1 MKRNLLILSL
11 FLFVLAACG
20 PRNPSATVNGH
31 VYGPWGQPLAGVR
44 VQIADRPLA
53 TTAADGSFT
62 VDGVSTPYRAVVEFA
77 SDEYAVFDGLTTTEA
92 HFYRPQAFGGSPPQA
107 TVEGS
112 LTGTVAGRKA
122 AVAFASTN
130 GFGFDLDNAQDSSTP
145 YSLDAALPD
154 TTATGRLYALEW
166 TTDAGGDA
174 DVFTGYAVSGD
185 LTLSGGGLFS
195 GQDLA
200 LDPAPST
207 HDLTVSLAAPVS
219 DYDLRALTAS
229 LRPWPNEYR
238 SIPLVHTALG
248 APLASPATVRS
259 PNLPSAYTALV
270 LLVSESGGTDSV
282 GAAWTT
288 VPATETSAS
297 LTVPARPQLLA
308 PADGATNVGSGAAF
322 SWTQPAEGLAAILLS
337 TGPVS
342 LIGFTA
348 GTEFE
353 LPDLSSFGT
362 SYGAAAAYS
371 WAVLH
376 FRLEGTATADDLVRE
391 GGGSGLLSRL
401 TFPLLSGLSLDGG
414 DGHAVVS
421 AERGF
426 TTP

>member
-1 MKRNLLILSL
+1 MKRNLIVLFLS
-11 FLFVLAACG
+11 LFVLAACG
-20 PRNPSATVNGH
+20 PRNTSATVTGH

-53 TTAADGSFT
+53 TTAADGSFA
-62 VDGVSTPYRAVVEFA
+62 VDGVTTPYRAVVEFA
-77 SDEYAVFDGLTTTEA
+77 SDEYAVYDGLTTTEA
-92 HFYRPQAFGGSPPQA
+92 HFYRPTPTVSPPQA
-107 TVEGS
+107 TVEGN
-112 LTGTVAGRKA
+112 LTGTVAGRRA
-122 AVAFASTN
+122 AVSFASTN
-130 GFGFDLDNAQDSSTP
+130 GFGFNLGNAQDGSTP
-145 YSLDAALPD
+145 YSLDAALVD

-166 TTDAGGDA
+166 TTDGGGNA

-185 LTLSGGGLFS
+185 LTLSGGGIFS

-207 HDLTVSLAAPVS
+207 HDLTVSLTAPAS
-219 DYDLRALTAS
+219 DYDLHALTAA

-270 LLVSESGGTDSV
+270 LLVSEPGGTDSV

-308 PADGATNVGSGAAF
+308 PADGATNVGPGAAF
-322 SWTQPAEGLAAILLS
+322 SWTQPAEGLAAIFLS

-362 SYGAAAAYS
+362 SYGAGAAYS
-371 WAVLH
+371 WGVLH
-376 FRLEGTATADDLVRE
+376 FRLEDTATADDLVRE
-391 GGGSGLLSRL
+391 GGGSGLLNRL
-401 TFPLLSGLSLDGG
+401 TFALLSGLSLDGG
-414 DGHAVVS
+414 NGHAVLS
-421 AERGF
+421 TERGF